1 MISENN
7 LEMILAYNEE
17 FVTERTFE
25 QYQYSRYPAKRMV
38 IVTCMD
44 ARLSEMLPKAMNLQG
59 GDAKIIKNAGGIVT
73 QPFGNIM
80 RSILVALYELGAD
93 EVFVIGHHEC
103 GMTGLDPELVMS
115 HMRDRGISENTLTT
129 LLNSG
134 MDLKRWL
141 TGFDSVWDSVAN
153 SVRIVRNHPLK
164 PANVRVHGL
173 IIDPQTGKLDVVVD
187 GYEQQEV
194 SESPAG

>member
-1 MISENN
+1 MKSENN
-7 LEMILAYNEE
+7 LELILAHNEE
-17 FVTERTFE
+17 FVAQRTFE
-25 QYQYSRYPAKRMV
+25 QYQYSRYPARRMV

-80 RSILVALYELGAD
+80 RSILVAVYELGAD
-93 EVFVIGHHEC
+93 EVFIVGHHEC
-103 GMTGLDPELVMS
+103 GMTGLDPELVIS
-115 HMRDRGISENTLTT
+115 HMRERGISEDTITT

-134 MDLKRWL
+134 MNLKRWL
-141 TGFDSVWDSVAN
+141 TGFDSVRDSVEN

-164 PANVRVHGL
+164 PASVNVHGL
-173 IIDPQTGKLDVVVD
+173 IIDPHTGKLDLVVD
-187 GYEQQEV
+187 GYAQQQE
-194 SESPAG
+194 SISG

>member
-1 MISENN
+1 MIPENN
-7 LEMILAYNEE
+7 LDMILAYNEE

-93 EVFVIGHHEC
+93 EVFIIGHHEC

-115 HMRDRGISENTLTT
+115 HMRERGISDNTLTT

-141 TGFDSVWDSVAN
+141 TGFDSVWESVAN

-187 GYEQQEV
+187 GYEQDV
-194 SESPAG
+194 LESPAG

>member
-1 MISENN
+1 MILENN
-7 LEMILAYNEE
+7 LETVMAYNEE
-17 FVTERTFE
+17 FVAQRTFE

-38 IVTCMD
+38 IITCMD

-80 RSILVALYELGAD
+80 RSILVAVYELGAD
-93 EVFVIGHHEC
+93 EVFIIGHHEC
-103 GMTGLDPELVMS
+103 GMTGLDPELVIS
-115 HMRDRGISENTLTT
+115 HMRERGISENTITT
-129 LLNSG
+129 LLHSG

-141 TGFDSVWDSVAN
+141 TGFDSVWDSVEN

-164 PANVRVHGL
+164 PASVRVHGL
-173 IIDPQTGKLDVVVD
+173 IIDPLNGKLDLVVN
-187 GYEQQEV
+187 GYEQQSV
-194 SESPAG
+194 KESPVG